1 VSNANQKILVTGGA
15 GFIGFHVV
23 KHILEQHPDIQVVSI
38 DNVNTYYD
46 TQLKRDRL
54 SELNKINSEN
64 YRFQETDITNRGVVE
79 ELFKNEQFTVVINLA
94 AQAGVRYAKLN
105 PESYINS
112 NINGFYN
119 IAEYSAKYSVG
130 LLIYASSSSVYG
142 ANTKIPFEETDTC
155 TSPMSLYAAT
165 KLSNEN
171 IAASYYYT
179 HGLQTAGLR
188 FFNVYGPWGRPDMA
202 YFKWSK
208 NLINS
213 EPIELRDN
221 GEMYRDMTY
230 IDDVVRVID
239 ALYSRADDIN
249 FQHSIFNVGN
259 QSPVRVADML
269 QYIQQSLTPFHSEIQ
284 NVVKGSEEPVKTFA
298 NTDLLKN
305 TIGFAPST
313 QFEYGMSNFLKWFKQ
328 YNNVK

>member
-1 VSNANQKILVTGGA
+1 M
-15 GFIGFHVV
+15 
-23 KHILEQHPDIQVVSI
+23 
-38 DNVNTYYD
+38 
-46 TQLKRDRL
+46 
-54 SELNKINSEN
+54 
-64 YRFQETDITNRGVVE
+64 DITNWNVLE
-79 ELFKNEQFTVVINLA
+79 ELFRVEQFTTVINLA

-119 IAEYSAKYSVG
+119 IAECSAKYDVG

-142 ANTKIPFEETDTC
+142 ANTKIPFEETDKC

-165 KLSNEN
+165 KLSSEN

-179 HGLQTAGLR
+179 HGLQSAGLR

-208 NLINS
+208 NLING

-230 IDDVVRVID
+230 VDDVVKVID
-239 ALYSRADDIN
+239 TLSNQADKID

-259 QSPVRVADML
+259 QDPVKVADML
-269 QYIQQSLTPFHSEIQ
+269 QYIQKSLAPFRSEIQ
-284 NVVKGSEEPVKTFA
+284 NVAKGSEEPSKTFA
-298 NTDLLKN
+298 KTDLLKN
-305 TIGFAPST
+305 TIGFAPDT
-313 QFEYGMSNFLKWFKQ
+313 HFEYGMNSFLVWFKQ
-328 YNNVK
+328 YYNVQ